1 MLAGSTDPSL
11 HGLNGVGTALTWAE
25 NVSMTIH
32 DCSGLALGR
41 RNGVGRMRFLAT
53 YLPTYPGPPRAA
65 VAPNLPT
72 YFSWMAQLGYGGGGN
87 SELCAKRDQTAPGHA
102 SPPVWSGEGSHD

>member
-65 VAPNLPT
+65 VAAEPT
-72 YFSWMAQLGYGGGGN
+72 YLLLLDGAVGLRRSALNPTQ
-87 SELCAKRDQTAPGHA
+87 R
-102 SPPVWSGEGSHD
+102 SGR

>member
-65 VAPNLPT
+65 AAPNLPT
-72 YFSWMAQLGYGGGGN
+72 YFYRMAWFGYVAGGK
-87 SELCAKRDQTAPGHA
+87 SIPGFT
-102 SPPVWSGEGSHD
+102 WQSGL